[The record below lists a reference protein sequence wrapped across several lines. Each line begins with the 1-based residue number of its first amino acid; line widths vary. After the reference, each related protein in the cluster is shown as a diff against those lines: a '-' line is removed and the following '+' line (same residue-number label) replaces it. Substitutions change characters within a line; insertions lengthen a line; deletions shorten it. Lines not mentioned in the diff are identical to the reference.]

1 MPRDKEQLFFSV
13 KNNYCTPPKRVSSFQ
28 VYVGQYFAA
37 IFLSAVGRGAQ
48 TFFSCVPTF
57 FFSPL
62 QYPTQI
68 YCTPLG
74 REIRSPDS
82 PSHPLLS
89 PWPLVITGV
98 AFSPPPAHAISLS
111 YPLESIIH
119 GFNFHVR
126 RSPRFSFPI
135 LSTCLEPSS
144 CLMPSLLYSYANF
157 A

>member
-13 KNNYCTPPKRVSSFQ
+13 ENNYCTPPKRVSSFQ

-98 AFSPPPAHAISLS
+98 AFSPPPRMPFRCRTGSRVSSTVSTFMFVVVHVSHSPYYQHA
-111 YPLESIIH
+111 
-119 GFNFHVR
+119 
-126 RSPRFSFPI
+126 
-135 LSTCLEPSS
+135 SS
-144 CLMPSLLYSYANF
+144 HRAV
-157 A
+157 